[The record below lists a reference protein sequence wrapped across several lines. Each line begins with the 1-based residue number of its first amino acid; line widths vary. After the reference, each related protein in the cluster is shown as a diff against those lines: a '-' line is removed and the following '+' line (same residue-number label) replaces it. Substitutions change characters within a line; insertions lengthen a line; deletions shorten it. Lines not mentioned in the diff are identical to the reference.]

1 MHLTRALRGRRL
13 GILGLGRIGKDIAR
27 KAEAFDVEIAYHGRS
42 RQDVPYR
49 FYGHLVEIARDSDF
63 LIAIFHVVAA
73 IDKIV
78 NRVVIDAMGPAGRV
92 INVAHSLAGADTAA
106 MYAPQDGHVVGAA
119 LAIRLCETRV
129 R

>member
-49 FYGHLVEIARDSDF
+49 FYGDLVEMARDSDF
-63 LIAIFHVVAA
+63 LIAICPGGAA
-73 IDKIV
+73 TDKIV
-78 NRVVIDAMGPAGRV
+78 HRAVPDALGPAGV
-92 INVAHSLAGADTAA
+92 FIHVARGSVVDDTAPEIGRA
-106 MYAPQDGHVVGAA
+106 N
-119 LAIRLCETRV
+119 R
-129 R
+129 